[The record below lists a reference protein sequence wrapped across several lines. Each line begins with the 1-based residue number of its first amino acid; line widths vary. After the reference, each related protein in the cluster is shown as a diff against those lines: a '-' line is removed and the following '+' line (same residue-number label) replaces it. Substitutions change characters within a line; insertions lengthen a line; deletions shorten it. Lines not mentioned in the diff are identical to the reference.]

1 MEGVEGLYKKFGVLA
16 DAKDKAGEYEEEY
29 LSILSTI
36 SNGSDA
42 EKRLCASF
50 IPRFFKSFPNH
61 QEAAFN
67 AQLDLCEEEEAVI
80 RREAIKGLPDLCKAD
95 PKLVSRMSSVLSQL
109 LPIECH
115 LDQTI
120 VKHCLVQLLKQ
131 DTNAAVAG
139 IVNQIVA
146 GDESVRGP
154 ARKFFLERLADSD
167 KYIPALQS
175 DEKLKIFIID
185 QLDHMSRGGTYE
197 EFVELM
203 QVAGGIDRRKTV
215 KSLTKLLEMDLP
227 FDPANS
233 EQLER
238 FAMILPLVLKHHTKT
253 NNTSAI
259 LKYFGGLLP
268 VFPQIQSE
276 EHKIML
282 LQGLAETVQS
292 SITEEDAAL
301 CLDGIYTLLLTYL
314 PENAPT
320 EDEIED
326 PPSLNFSALE
336 CLLYALNR
344 TASQVPAFLKEESR
358 MTEITPKLNFVLR
371 CCTCFAKRLKGSSI
385 GEDTPDKVKLKTKA
399 YKTCNNTKELARGL
413 ISTPLSYKSDTNFS
427 WKVDLT
433 NVTNRLFSPLVS
445 DTTSKR
451 APPSSKPPVSP
462 STKRRRP
469 SDSSSQRRAQQ
480 VYAPPQGRYSGNIS
494 GANGKEESKRER
506 KRY

>member
-67 AQLDLCEEEEAVI
+67 AQLDLCEAEEAVI

-95 PKLVSRMSSVLSQL
+95 PNLVARMSSVLAQL
-109 LPIECH
+109 LPIEGH

-131 DTNAAVAG
+131 DPHAAVSG
-139 IVNQIVA
+139 IVKQIVS
-146 GDESVRGP
+146 GEDSVRGP
-154 ARKFFLERLADSD
+154 AKKFFLERLADSD
-167 KYIPALQS
+167 KYVPTLQS
-175 DEKLKIFIID
+175 DEKLKAFIIE
-185 QLDHMSRGGTYE
+185 QLDNMSKDGLYD

-203 QVAGGIDRRKTV
+203 QVAGGIDRKKTV
-215 KSLTKLLEMDLP
+215 KTLTKLLDMEKT
-227 FDPANS
+227 FDPSNT

-238 FAMILPLVLKHHTKT
+238 FAMILPVVLKHHTKT

-259 LKYFGGLLP
+259 LKYYGTILP
-268 VFPQIQSE
+268 LFSQIESE
-276 EHKIML
+276 THKIML
-282 LQGLAETVQS
+282 LQGLAETTQS
-292 SITEEDAAL
+292 SLTEEDAAL
-301 CLDGIYTLLLTYL
+301 CLDGIYSILLSYL
-314 PENAPT
+314 PENVPT
-320 EDEIED
+320 DDEIEE

-336 CLLYALNR
+336 CVLFALNK
-344 TASQVPAFLKEESR
+344 TACQVPSFLKEESR
-358 MTEITPKLNFVLR
+358 LSDVTPKLNFVLR

-385 GEDTPDKVKLKTKA
+385 GDDTPDKVKLKTKA

-413 ISTPLSYKSDTNFS
+413 VSTPLVYKSDINFS

-433 NVTNRLFSPLVS
+433 NVTNRLFTPLAS
-445 DTTSKR
+445 DTKR
-451 APPSSKPPVSP
+451 APHPKPPISP
-462 STKRRRP
+462 TPKRRRQ
-469 SDSSSQRRAQQ
+469 SDSGHQRRSQQ
-480 VYAPPQGRYSGNIS
+480 VYAPPQGRYSGSIS
-494 GANGKEESKRER
+494 GANGKEESKRDR
-506 KRY
+506 KRF